1 MTVGRD
7 YMLKKTT
14 GPSVPKFFIDTQI
27 VPRLVNAVGRGEVLL
42 DRSAVRLGVRPSIL
56 VAGAASALAL
66 LILGTRRGRPAV
78 IEQAQPA
85 KQQADPY

>member
-14 GPSVPKFFIDTQI
+14 GPSAPKFFIDTQI

-42 DRSAVRLGVRPSIL
+42 DRSAVRLGVRPSVL
-56 VAGAASALAL
+56 AAGTACVMAVL
-66 LILGTRRGRPAV
+66 LLGIPRGRRGTLGDA
-78 IEQAQPA
+78 
-85 KQQADPY
+85 

>member
-14 GPSVPKFFIDTQI
+14 GPSAPKFFIDTQI
-27 VPRLVNAVGRGEVLL
+27 VPRLVNTVGRGEVML

-56 VAGAASALAL
+56 VAGAAGVLAL
-66 LILGTRRGRPAV
+66 LLLGTRRGRQSAV
-78 IEQAQPA
+78 EQAQPGR
-85 KQQADPY
+85 PTG

>member
-14 GPSVPKFFIDTQI
+14 GPSAPKFFIDTEL
-27 VPRLVNAVGRGEVLL
+27 VPRLVNAVGRGEVML

-66 LILGTRRGRPAV
+66 LILGTRRGRPAA
-78 IEQAQPA
+78 IEQAQPS
-85 KQQADPY
+85 QATG

>member
-14 GPSVPKFFIDTQI
+14 GPSAPKFFIDTQI
-27 VPRLVNAVGRGEVLL
+27 VPRLVNAIGRGEVLL

-56 VAGAASALAL
+56 VAGAAGALAL
-66 LILGTRRGRPAV
+66 LILGTRRGRPAA
-78 IEQAQPA
+78 IEQAQPG
-85 KQQADPY
+85 QATG

>member
-14 GPSVPKFFIDTQI
+14 GPSAPKFFIDTQI

-56 VAGAASALAL
+56 VAGAAGALAL
-66 LILGTRRGRPAV
+66 LILGTRRGRPAA
-78 IEQAQPA
+78 IEQAQA
-85 KQQADPY
+85 GQATG

>member
-14 GPSVPKFFIDTQI
+14 GPSAPKFLIDTQI

-42 DRSAVRLGVRPSIL
+42 DRSAVRLGVRPSVL
-56 VAGAASALAL
+56 VAGAAGALAL
-66 LILGTRRGRPAV
+66 LILGTRRGRPAA
-78 IEQAQPA
+78 IEQA
-85 KQQADPY
+85 

>member
-14 GPSVPKFFIDTQI
+14 GPSAPKFFIDTQI

-42 DRSAVRLGVRPSIL
+42 DRSAVRLGVRPSVL
-56 VAGAASALAL
+56 AAGAACVMAVL
-66 LILGTRRGRPAV
+66 LLGIPQGRRGTLGDA
-78 IEQAQPA
+78 
-85 KQQADPY
+85 

>member
-14 GPSVPKFFIDTQI
+14 GPSAPKFFIDTQI

-56 VAGAASALAL
+56 VAGAAGALAL
-66 LILGTRRGRPAV
+66 LILGTRRGRPAA
-78 IEQAQPA
+78 IEQAQPG
-85 KQQADPY
+85 QATG

>member
-14 GPSVPKFFIDTQI
+14 GPSAPKFFIDTQI
-27 VPRLVNAVGRGEVLL
+27 VPRLVNTVGRGEVML

-56 VAGAASALAL
+56 VAGAAGVLAL
-66 LILGTRRGRPAV
+66 ILLGTRRGRQAAV
-78 IEQAQPA
+78 EQA
-85 KQQADPY
+85 